1 MAEKSF
7 RQIEAE
13 IAEKG
18 FAALCNEAALEIQ
31 NITRMLGYLLGENP
45 EVKKEVDAI
54 CAELMRGGIA
64 LAELAKK
71 VD

>member
-18 FAALCNEAALEIQ
+18 FSTLCNEAALEIQ
-31 NITRMLGYLLGENP
+31 NITRMLCYLFEGSP
-45 EVKKEVDAI
+45 ELKKDTDAI
-54 CAELMRGGIA
+54 CAELMRGGIG

>member
-18 FAALCNEAALEIQ
+18 FATLCNEAALEIQ
-31 NITRMLGYLLGENP
+31 NITRMLGYLLDVNP
-45 EVKKEVDAI
+45 EVKKEADAI
-54 CAELMRGGIA
+54 CAYLMRGGVA
-64 LAELAKK
+64 LIELAKK
-71 VD
+71 VE